1 MPRAAQHLVTH
12 RICKSRRLLSH
23 CSVQCVSKSLTLT
36 PRSVIFMTSSLKKPS
51 TSVEHAYSTSAR
63 TLTRWLG
70 CAAVCALTGCPTYDD
85 QHSGTFVEVRD
96 NALSEEVLAIDFF
109 RFGYYSNAIVR
120 RYRAPQSASPDTL
133 LDNQISCSWTET
145 GGAPDE
151 EANSWRLDLERSDA
165 SLSGV
170 FTDQDTLTIEIE
182 EPDASGTITTTTKT
196 LRRFRDRPNNV
207 CDVIRPL
214 PLQARFD
221 LPGDTP
227 NTMPAGTNYTLRQP
241 TFAMLW
247 AGVTPTTQGNTT
259 VWAAKNDL
267 VNEVPLTG
275 SNYLDRERGELKSAL
290 SFSVTPPPDRALARS
305 GSTRYALAHFVV
317 IDDDCANPDC
327 TPEKDSSFRW
337 DVDDEP
343 IIATS
348 LQRGNEVDSPVE
360 EATGLGKALLFVEG
374 SLDDLD
380 PDFRS
385 LITHID
391 LYTGRRTRAHFY
403 VVDIFYDDSAS
414 ILGIRL
420 PPDPDLLAR
429 QDYRRAT
436 LKLSNSYLNNTQI
449 PLPRLLPLALF

>member
-1 MPRAAQHLVTH
+1 M
-12 RICKSRRLLSH
+12 LSPWFIRGGLW
-23 CSVQCVSKSLTLT
+23 CL
-36 PRSVIFMTSSLKKPS
+36 
-51 TSVEHAYSTSAR
+51 
-63 TLTRWLG
+63 
-70 CAAVCALTGCPTYDD
+70 ALMAMGCPSYEDN
-85 QHSGTFVEVRD
+85 HSGTFVEVRE
-96 NALSEEVLAIDFF
+96 NALSEEVLAVDFF

-120 RYRAPQSASPDTL
+120 RYRAPQSASSAAL
-133 LDNQISCSWTET
+133 LDNPISCGWTET
-145 GGAPDE
+145 GDAPDE
-151 EANSWRLDLERSDA
+151 ESSTWRLDFEQSD
-165 SLSGV
+165 STISGK
-170 FTDQDTLTIEIE
+170 FTGQDTLEITIEE
-182 EPDASGTITTTTKT
+182 TDTSGAITTYAKT
-196 LRRFRDRPNNV
+196 LKRFRDRPNNV

-221 LPGDTP
+221 LPNDTP
-227 NTMPAGTNYTLRQP
+227 NTMPMGVSYTLRQP

-247 AGVTPTTQGNTT
+247 AGVTPTMQGNTT

-267 VNEVPLTG
+267 VNEVPLATG
-275 SNYLDRERGELKSAL
+275 SYVDRTAGELKGAL

-317 IDDDCANPDC
+317 IDDACADSAC
-327 TPEKDSSFRW
+327 TSSRDATFRW

-348 LQRGNEVDSPVE
+348 LQRGNEVDSPVK

-391 LYTGRRTRAHFY
+391 LYEGRRTRAHFY
-403 VVDIFYDDSAS
+403 VIDIFFDDSAS
-414 ILGIRL
+414 ILGLRL
-420 PPDPDLLAR
+420 PPDPNLLAR

-436 LKLSNSYLNNTQI
+436 LKVSNTYLNTTQI
-449 PLPRLLPLALF
+449 PLPRLLPLSIF